1 MNNERLKRGNVLKK
15 LKGSKKFMV
24 LLVFGVIFM
33 MGSVLA
39 FYILSYT
46 STTTYTVLGGVSAF
60 GIIQDLQP
68 TTILVNESLSDTQDI
83 IIENS
88 NGVLDMNY
96 TIETAITNLDV
107 GNCDIAGDISFLL
120 ERNSTEIAPNSSFV
134 MNPGNNTFSF
144 TVEAVN
150 DRVCPSLIDVD
161 LTFE

>member
-1 MNNERLKRGNVLKK
+1 MNNERKNVLKK

-24 LLVFGVIFM
+24 LLVFGVVVM
-33 MGSVLA
+33 MGSVIA
-39 FYILSYT
+39 FYFLSYT

-96 TIETAITNLDV
+96 TLGTTITNLDS
-107 GNCDIAGDISFLL
+107 GNCDEVGDISFLL
-120 ERNSTEIAPNSSFV
+120 ERNSTEISPNSTFQ
-134 MNPGNNTFSF
+134 MNAGNNTFSF

-150 DRVCPSLIDVD
+150 DRVCPQTIVVD